1 MSAPS
6 FSRFLA
12 LAGQGQLVS
21 GTESRASPDTQATSS
36 HRPNRL
42 ELQAVLA
49 RAQARKGYT
58 AQAAVDEGKLSH
70 TIESSSR

>member
-12 LAGQGQLVS
+12 LAGQGQLVP
-21 GTESRASPDTQATSS
+21 GTESRASSDVQATGS
-36 HRPNRL
+36 HRPSRL

-49 RAQARKGYT
+49 HAQARKGAS
-58 AQAAVDEGKLSH
+58 AQAAVDEGE
-70 TIESSSR
+70 IPR